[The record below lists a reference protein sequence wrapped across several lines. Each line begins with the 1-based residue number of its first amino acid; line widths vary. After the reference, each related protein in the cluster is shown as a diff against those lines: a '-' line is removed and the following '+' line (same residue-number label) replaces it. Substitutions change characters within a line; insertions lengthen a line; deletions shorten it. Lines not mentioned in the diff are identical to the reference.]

1 MDSFCCIG
9 IVCNDVGVVGR
20 DFMIETIEVIWV
32 MVIGMLLGMGY
43 GFFRLVMTSYKGD
56 NVRE

>member
-1 MDSFCCIG
+1 
-9 IVCNDVGVVGR
+9 
-20 DFMIETIEVIWV
+20 MIDTLDVIWV

-43 GFFRLVMTSYKGD
+43 GFFRLVMLSYKGD